1 MKSAVRTLSVFAA
14 ASILSLNAGSAR
26 AQSGCSI
33 QGAPSTNSL
42 PRFAGTLTSGNLSTG
57 GGSNYLYVVTQ
68 WGFARASLADPLN
81 PSGFTQVII
90 GDEPGSG
97 NGGLIQLTCDC
108 HQGATAF
115 AAAEAPDGSARMVS
129 DFNAARQAPSLL
141 APGQVARADGSGG
154 VRFGQQAKLA
164 IGGSNGSFP
173 LGSKIGAV
181 YVPASGK
188 YFGYVPSEAG
198 LAVLDLTNTSGNTS
212 KSAAMQPVAIFSSWT
227 PSSPA
232 RVGAFRVT
240 AGADYYLLVGS
251 IDGTLRVA
259 NINPSTGV
267 PTETASIQMADF
279 SLSLAVAAVNGR
291 IFIFSAERSAGL
303 RAYEYTPSQFSGSL
317 TAVPVSIPGDF
328 DRVIVRGGQLPAIF
342 AHNKTSSTQSA
353 IEIYDTNWVTT
364 GGAPRRAFSLAQ
376 AGSGEPYFDNSFE
389 VVVRTGAAVTA
400 YIYRLKSPGAPNA
413 EVLVTAHAVDI
424 SCISADL
431 TAPPVANLSMTNLSA
446 AQRSGA
452 EASKNYYG
460 DRWRVQ
466 DSSSTAS
473 ALTQIEWD
481 WNVLSSG
488 TAPVFAP
495 DAAISGVLPNPSL
508 TDFNPA
514 YFPCDPSGPL
524 AGDPRTGTNCFGS
537 IGSVP
542 GGSTFR
548 LGVQSRN
555 ANGPST
561 SPFISSGVTVL
572 APSADIAG
580 LDRSV
585 NPFVLR
591 VLRGGNA
598 NASPSQGNLADASFF
613 WTFTTPTGPLTGG
626 DITTTSPS
634 IAIPSAA
641 SGFRMNVTYRGGY
654 VSPDLSGNISQVDL
668 VPSFT
673 LTPDPVVKNGGLT
686 LTNTMQI
693 ATVATLNSVD
703 WAITGSSVTP
713 STWDGQLGASFLS
726 AGGTDTGRT
735 APGTP
740 GNYFLHLRY
749 NYSVSGAPQTPFHLS
764 RAFAVIDQI
773 LLSLSASPTTTDVG
787 QAITFTATG
796 GLPTSTYGWNFGENV
811 FGGLEP
817 GGATNTHAYSSP
829 GPFTAVACVT
839 NVSPNVCAT
848 APVTITG
855 STPPPP
861 PPPPTGLSAT
871 LTCPSSAGVG
881 ASVSCTASASGGT
894 TYTYGWNW
902 GDNAFSFTTGP
913 ATNSHTYSTAG
924 TYIVAVQVTSGSQ
937 STSATATV
945 TIGGSG
951 PPPPPPTSINA
962 SVSCPAQGASGAPI
976 SCTATASGG
985 STYTYGW
992 HWGDSFGGFT
1002 PGPATNSHT
1011 YASTGLFNV
1020 TVEVRSGSASTSAT
1034 TTLTIVPGGPPAPA
1048 ATYNVAGATINLGGV
1063 WEVEAGRTVT
1073 FEGTDLR
1080 DGAATFSWAIS
1091 NGGPTL
1097 TGRTVQ
1103 HAFTGTGARTVTLTV
1118 TGGGTVTSGVTST
1131 QIQFAIAAP
1140 RFQALMI
1147 PGAGHIDPVPPATDG
1162 TWATDLSVTNPGTQ
1176 PTTLTLY
1183 FEPFGTEFPA
1193 DLSQIPLDS
1202 RNNVALQPG
1211 QSYSA
1216 TDVVSKLLPAKTGRG
1231 VLLLKYQGGD
1241 AEPIATATVYYTQQG
1256 RSYGSSL
1263 PTFRVG
1269 PFGTT
1274 TLSADAAGEQTL
1286 VGLRNDPNYR
1296 FNVSLFNASGQSGSF
1311 RLTAFGEDGVQVQ
1324 LLDAAGAPTLSRE
1337 FPIGA
1342 FQQALL
1348 QAAEL
1353 GLTDATKR
1361 YVLKAAPSSSTGAL
1375 IAAASA
1381 LDRRN
1386 NDLVQV
1392 SDDTPRL
1399 TAAADTLIEYYIPG
1413 VGRIGRDDVADGPHW
1428 KTDLTL
1434 YSSSSFS
1441 RDLTFEYRFT
1451 DRDGAERIAL
1461 ALVPIGSGR
1470 SVILDDVVGTV
1481 LAQYPLSGVNLR
1493 QDSTLGLLKISYRA
1507 ASDSTANPLL
1517 IGGRI
1522 YDDRGAVGTAGMQL
1536 FVYSNG
1542 ESVAPGSPLVLPGAQ
1557 QNLRFR
1563 TNIGFFAMGD
1573 LPTRVR
1579 VSGVK
1584 QDGAVAGTVEF
1595 LLNDASRSGHYVQ
1608 LPMSAIP
1615 GIVGEPMTIKVE
1627 VLEGSRVGAYVVTVD
1642 QISSDSVFVQGRP
1655 TRMAN

>member
-1 MKSAVRTLSVFAA
+1 M
-14 ASILSLNAGSAR
+14 
-26 AQSGCSI
+26 
-33 QGAPSTNSL
+33 

-81 PSGFTQVII
+81 PGAFSQVII

-115 AAAEAPDGSARMVS
+115 AAAEAPDGSSRMVS

-141 APGQVARADGSGG
+141 APAQVGRTDGAGG
-154 VRFGQQAKLA
+154 VRFGQQAKLGT
-164 IGGSNGSFP
+164 GGSSGSFT

-188 YFGYVPSEAG
+188 FFGYVPSEG
-198 LAVLDLTNTSGNTS
+198 GVAVLDLTNTNGNTA
-212 KSAAMQPVAIFSSWT
+212 KSAAMQPVGIFGNWS
-227 PSSPA
+227 PSGAA
-232 RVGAFRVT
+232 RVSAFRVT

-259 NINPSTGV
+259 NINPASGL
-267 PTETASIQMADF
+267 PTETASIATAGN
-279 SLSLAVAAVNGR
+279 SLSLQVAAVNGR
-291 IFIFSAERSAGL
+291 IFVFSAEGSAGL
-303 RAYEYTPSQFSGSL
+303 RAYEYTPSSFGGAL
-317 TAVPVSIPGDF
+317 AAAPVHIAGDF
-328 DRVIVRGGQLPAIF
+328 DRVIVKGGSQYPAIF

-353 IEIYDTNWVTT
+353 IEIYDSNWATQ
-364 GGAPRRAFSLAQ
+364 GGNPRRAFALGQ

-389 VVVRTGAAVTA
+389 VIVRSGTA
-400 YIYRLKSPGAPNA
+400 YVYRLKSPGVPNA
-413 EVLVTAHAVDI
+413 EVLVAAHAVDI
-424 SCISADL
+424 SCITADVS
-431 TAPPVANLSMTNLSA
+431 APPVANLTMTNLSA

-452 EASKNYYG
+452 EASKNYFG

-466 DSSSTAS
+466 DSSSTA
-473 ALTQIEWD
+473 APLTNIEWD

-488 TAPVFAP
+488 ASPTFAP
-495 DAAISGVLPNPSL
+495 DAAISGALPNASL
-508 TDFNPA
+508 TEFNPA
-514 YFPCDPSGPL
+514 YFPCDPSGVL
-524 AGDPRTGTNCFGS
+524 AGDPRTGANCYGS
-537 IGSVP
+537 VGSVP

-548 LGVQSRN
+548 LGVLTRN

-561 SPFISSGVTVL
+561 TPFISEGKTIL
-572 APSADIAG
+572 APVADISA
-580 LDRSV
+580 LDRSTT
-585 NPFVLR
+585 PFVLR
-591 VLRGGNA
+591 ILRGGSA
-598 NASPSQGNLADASFF
+598 NASPSQGNLEDATFF
-613 WTFTTPTGPLTGG
+613 WTFTTPSGPLTGG

-634 IAIPSAA
+634 VTIPSAA
-641 SGFRMNVTYRGGY
+641 TGFRMNVTYRGGY
-654 VSPDLSGNISQVDL
+654 RSPDLSGNISQVDL

-673 LTPDPVVKNGGLT
+673 LSPDPVVKNGGLN

-693 ATVATLNSVD
+693 ASVATLNSVD
-703 WAITGSSVTP
+703 WAITSSSAAP
-713 STWDGQLGASFLS
+713 AAYDGQLLASFLS
-726 AGGTDTGRT
+726 PGGTDSSRV

-749 NYSVSGAPQTPFHLS
+749 NYSVSGSTQTPFLLS
-764 RAFAVIDQI
+764 RAFTVIDQI
-773 LLSLSASPTTTDVG
+773 LLSLSASPSTADAG
-787 QAITFTATG
+787 QTITFTATG

-811 FGGLEP
+811 FGGLVA

-829 GPFTAVACVT
+829 GSFTAVVCVT

-848 APVTITG
+848 APVTVTG
-855 STPPPP
+855 TAPPPP
-861 PPPPTGLSAT
+861 PPPPPPGGLSAT

-881 ASVSCTASASGGT
+881 ASVSCTATATGGSS
-894 TYTYGWNW
+894 YTYGWNW
-902 GDNAFSFTTGP
+902 GDNAFAFSPGP
-913 ATNSHTYSTAG
+913 ATNSHTYTSAG
-924 TYIVAVQVTSGSQ
+924 TYIVAVQVTSGSS
-937 STSATATV
+937 STSATATI

-951 PPPPPPTSINA
+951 PPPGGNITA
-962 SVSCPAQGASGAPI
+962 SLSCPAQGATGTAI
-976 SCTATASGG
+976 TCTASASGG
-985 STYTYGW
+985 SSYSYSW
-992 HWGDSFGGFT
+992 NWGDNAFST
-1002 PGPATNSHT
+1002 TAGPATHSHT
-1011 YASTGLFNV
+1011 YSSPGAFTVTVQVTSGTASAVATANV
-1020 TVEVRSGSASTSAT
+1020 T
-1034 TTLTIVPGGPPAPA
+1034 IVNSGPPAPA
-1048 ATYNVAGATINLGGV
+1048 ATYTVTGATQNQFNGN
-1063 WEVEAGRTVT
+1063 WDAEAGRSVAFHAT
-1073 FEGTDLR
+1073 EPDP
-1080 DGAATFSWAIS
+1080 AATFSWAVS

-1097 TGRTVQ
+1097 TGRDVT
-1103 HAFTGTGARTVTLTV
+1103 HSFSGTGSRTVTLTV
-1118 TGGGTVTSGVTST
+1118 TGGGTVTSGVTAT
-1131 QIQFAIAAP
+1131 QIRFNIAAP

-1147 PGAGHIDPVPPATDG
+1147 PGAGHIDPVAPATDG
-1162 TWATDLSVTNPGTQ
+1162 TWATDLSITNPGSS
-1176 PTTLTLY
+1176 PMMLTLY

-1202 RNNVALQPG
+1202 RNNVALAAG

-1216 TDVVSKLLPAKTGRG
+1216 TDVVSKLSPPKTGRG
-1231 VLLLKYQGGD
+1231 VLLVKYEGGN

-1274 TLSADAAGEQTL
+1274 TLSADVAGEQTL

-1311 RLTAFGEDGVQVQ
+1311 RLTAFGEDGIQVP

-1337 FPIGA
+1337 FPIGP

-1353 GLTDATKR
+1353 GLNDPARR
-1361 YVLKAAPSSSTGAL
+1361 YVLKASPSSAAGAL

-1399 TAAADTLIEYYIPG
+1399 TAAADALIEYYIPG

-1434 YSSSSFS
+1434 YSSSSLP
-1441 RDLTFEYRFT
+1441 RDLIFEYRFT
-1451 DRDGAERIAL
+1451 DRNGAERRVL
-1461 ALVPIGSGR
+1461 APVSIGTGR
-1470 SVILDDVVGTV
+1470 SLILDDVVGAV
-1481 LAQYPLSGVNLR
+1481 LAQYAPADVNLR
-1493 QDSTLGLLKISYRA
+1493 QESTQGLLKISYRA
-1507 ASDSTANPLL
+1507 AGDSTANPLL

-1522 YDDRGAVGTAGMQL
+1522 YDDRGTAGTAGMQL

-1573 LPTRVR
+1573 LPTNVR

-1584 QDGAVAGTVEF
+1584 LDGTVAGTFEF
-1595 LLNDASRSGHYVQ
+1595 ILNDGTRSGHYVQ

-1627 VLEGSRVGAYVVTVD
+1627 VTDGSRVGAYVVTVD
-1642 QISSDSVFVQGRP
+1642 QISSDTVFVQGRP
-1655 TRMAN
+1655 TRLAN